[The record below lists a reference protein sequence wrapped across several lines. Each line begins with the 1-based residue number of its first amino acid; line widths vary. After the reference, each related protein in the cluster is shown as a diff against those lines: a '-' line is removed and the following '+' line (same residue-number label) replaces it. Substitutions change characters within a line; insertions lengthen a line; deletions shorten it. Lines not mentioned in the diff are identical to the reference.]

1 MKMQAVRQRAKDAEV
16 SIPSRVSKGEL
27 IRMIQRQ
34 EGNQDCFGASWR
46 HTCPWVECCWRDDCL
61 NGSHH

>member
-1 MKMQAVRQRAKDAEV
+1 MRMQEVRQRAKELGVQA
-16 SIPSRVSKGEL
+16 PARVSKGEL

-46 HTCPWVECCWRDDCL
+46 HTCPWQACCWREDCHS
-61 NGSHH
+61 GSHH